1 MMKLVRTKEQL
12 APTMGWVEDRTPG
25 FIRTIAL
32 LEVLAAL
39 GLVLP
44 GATGIAPVLT
54 PLAAGGLVIVM
65 VGAARVH
72 LSRGGEAIAMNVM
85 LGAIAAFVAWGRFGD
100 WPL

>member
-1 MMKLVRTKEQL
+1 VRL
-12 APTMGWVEDRTPG
+12 HVEDRTPG

-32 LEVLAAL
+32 LEVLAAF
-39 GLVLP
+39 GLVFP
-44 GATGIAPVLT
+44 GLTGIAQVLT
-54 PLAAGGLVIVM
+54 PLAAVGLVVVM

-72 LSRGGEAIAMNVM
+72 LSRGSEAQMAAMNVM